1 MTGAAL
7 LVSALTGNTPH
18 TLWYI
23 TVLMLYIALAPALLL
38 QRQRLNPSHAC
49 RGDLVIFAA
58 CLVLNLLLA
67 WQLRGPDPRLFLYL
81 PSFVAGMLSPGP
93 IRGVSGGVP
102 WMLVVAVTVGT
113 VVGLPLSFLP
123 SELDERNLLFM
134 PLVLFG
140 SWLVFLLVSRVERRL
155 SQPWWILQLSAA
167 SYFLYLFHRPL
178 FKLATS
184 WYSSTAVV
192 PELAYLLLAC
202 LPLII
207 LTAWWGQRLY
217 DAGLAAIGGSR

>member
-1 MTGAAL
+1 
-7 LVSALTGNTPH
+7 
-18 TLWYI
+18 
-23 TVLMLYIALAPALLL
+23 
-38 QRQRLNPSHAC
+38 
-49 RGDLVIFAA
+49 
-58 CLVLNLLLA
+58 
-67 WQLRGPDPRLFLYL
+67 
-81 PSFVAGMLSPGP
+81 MLSPGP

-102 WMLVVAVTVGT
+102 WMLVVGVTVGA

-140 SWLVFLLVSRVERRL
+140 SWLVFLLVRRVERRL

-184 WYSSTAVV
+184 WSSSTAVV

-217 DAGLAAIGGSR
+217 DAGLATIGGSR